1 MAVGVHHLRTFL
13 MAVEEGSISK
23 AAARLHMAQS
33 AVSRRLAELE
43 RQVKQPLLER
53 SAEGVQPTVAG
64 KTFCAKADAAVTAF
78 DDALR
83 SDLQKVR
90 ALRVGHAWSA
100 AGMYTSEILR
110 RWQETNPEV
119 QVRLRRVDDPAG
131 GLTSG
136 LSDVAIMRTHARRR
150 NLHEELLVMEP
161 RVVAV
166 AVNNPLTALSGIRL
180 SDLVS
185 HPLVVNSFSGTT
197 TLGLWQD
204 GRQPVVAVDV
214 DTIDDW
220 QTYIAASVGI
230 GVTPA
235 STAWMHPHSE
245 IAYLPILDAPP
256 VPVYL
261 VWASNNQH
269 PALRS
274 FIRLARDV
282 VAEAGD

>member
-1 MAVGVHHLRTFL
+1 

-23 AAARLHMAQS
+23 AAARLHMPQS

-43 RQVKQPLLER
+43 RQVKHPLLER

-78 DDALR
+78 DDAMR
-83 SDLQKVR
+83 SDLQRVR

-100 AGMYTSEILR
+100 VGVHTSEILR
-110 RWQETNPEV
+110 RWQETHPDVE
-119 QVRLRRVDDPAG
+119 VRLRRVDDPAG

-136 LSDVAIMRTHARRR
+136 LSDVAIMRTHVRGR
-150 NLHEELLVMEP
+150 NLNEELLVMEP

-166 AVNNPLTALSGIRL
+166 ATDNPLTAVSEVRL
-180 SDLVS
+180 ADLAD
-185 HPLVVNSFSGTT
+185 HALVINSFSGTT
-197 TLGLWQD
+197 SLRLWQD
-204 GRQPVVAVDV
+204 GRRPVVAVEV
-214 DTIDDW
+214 DTLDDW
-220 QTYIAASVGI
+220 QTYIAAGVGI

-235 STAWMHPHSE
+235 STAWIHPHSE
-245 IAYLPILDAPP
+245 ITYLPLRDAPP

-261 VWASNNQH
+261 VWASNNRH

-274 FIRLARDV
+274 FVRLTRNV
-282 VAEAGD
+282 VAEDAR

>member
-1 MAVGVHHLRTFL
+1 MAVGIQHLRTFL

-23 AAARLHMAQS
+23 AAARLHMPQS

-43 RQVKQPLLER
+43 RQVKHPLLER

-78 DDALR
+78 DDAMR
-83 SDLQKVR
+83 SDLQRVR

-100 AGMYTSEILR
+100 VGVHTSEILR
-110 RWQETNPEV
+110 RWQETHPDVE
-119 QVRLRRVDDPAG
+119 VRLRRVDDPAG

-136 LSDVAIMRTHARRR
+136 LSDVAIMRTHIRGR
-150 NLHEELLVMEP
+150 NLNEELLVMEP

-166 AVNNPLTALSGIRL
+166 ATDNPLTAVSEVRL
-180 SDLVS
+180 ADLAD
-185 HPLVVNSFSGTT
+185 HALVINSFSGTT
-197 TLGLWQD
+197 SLRLWQD
-204 GRQPVVAVDV
+204 GRRPVVAVEV
-214 DTIDDW
+214 DTLDDW
-220 QTYIAASVGI
+220 QTYIAAGVGI

-245 IAYLPILDAPP
+245 ITYLPLRDAPP

-261 VWASNNQH
+261 VRASNNRH

-274 FIRLARDV
+274 FVRLARNV
-282 VAEAGD
+282 VAEDAR

>member
-1 MAVGVHHLRTFL
+1 MAVGIQHLRTFL
-13 MAVEEGSISK
+13 MAIEEGSISK

-43 RQVKQPLLER
+43 RQVKHPLLER

-78 DDALR
+78 DDAMR
-83 SDLQKVR
+83 SDLQRVR

-100 AGMYTSEILR
+100 VGVYTSEILR
-110 RWQETNPEV
+110 RWQEVHPDVE
-119 QVRLRRVDDPAG
+119 VRLRRVDDPAG

-136 LSDVAIMRTHARRR
+136 LSDVAIMRTHARGR

-166 AVNNPLTALSGIRL
+166 ATDNPLTAVSEVRL
-180 SDLVS
+180 ADLAD
-185 HPLVVNSFSGTT
+185 HALVINSFSGTT
-197 TLGLWQD
+197 SLRLWQD
-204 GRQPVVAVDV
+204 GRRPVVAVEV
-214 DTIDDW
+214 DTLDDW
-220 QTYIAASVGI
+220 QTYIAAGVGL

-245 IAYLPILDAPP
+245 ITYLPLRDAPP

-274 FIRLARDV
+274 FVRLARDV
-282 VAEAGD
+282 VAEDAG